1 MNSLWTRLI
10 AKISASI
17 STSEISSVRI
27 QSYIILLPIIL
38 MSIVFVII
46 EVWSFIHAIY
56 NDKSYVLSNEIIV
69 VFGMILSHHLA
80 ILFSR
85 SKTTGMDEIKTNI
98 DDIKS
103 AITNNNNSGSTTQ
116 IIQENQS
123 VDAGA
128 NKTKTTITLDKNTTD
143 KKQNPD
149 ENITEGI

>member
-85 SKTTGMDEIKTNI
+85 SKTAGIDEIKSNI

-103 AITNNNNSGSTTQ
+103 AITSNNNTGSSTQ
-116 IIQENQS
+116 IIQENQT
-123 VDAGA
+123 VDTG
-128 NKTKTTITLDKNTTD
+128 NKSKTTITVD
-143 KKQNPD
+143 KKPD

>member
-85 SKTTGMDEIKTNI
+85 SKTAGMDEIKSNI

-103 AITNNNNSGSTTQ
+103 AITSNNNPGSSTQ
-116 IIQENQS
+116 IIQENQT
-123 VDAGA
+123 VDTG
-128 NKTKTTITLDKNTTD
+128 NKSKTTITVD
-143 KKQNPD
+143 KKPD